1 VNLTVPW
8 ATRWAGTSPVNAL
21 VIDPMRLIAS
31 PPVANRPD
39 HDSGDL
45 SVNEEYLAGEFDYL
59 VEQSVGSGARRCK
72 RRANAEG
79 DQEC

>member
-1 VNLTVPW
+1 
-8 ATRWAGTSPVNAL
+8 
-21 VIDPMRLIAS
+21 MIAS